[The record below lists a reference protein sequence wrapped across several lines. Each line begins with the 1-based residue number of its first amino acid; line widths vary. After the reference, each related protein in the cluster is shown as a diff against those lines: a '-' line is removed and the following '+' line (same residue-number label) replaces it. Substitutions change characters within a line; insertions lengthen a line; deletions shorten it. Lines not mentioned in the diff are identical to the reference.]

1 MLGNFQVCNNY
12 FFQHPYYNS
21 INILPLGGNAY
32 YTLNNK
38 KNKYAIQNHRRLV
51 L

>member
-1 MLGNFQVCNNY
+1 MLSNFQEVIIV